1 MPQYERRLHP
11 SSALEIREADSGALV
26 IGGNAIVF
34 DSTTELFGFQERVD
48 PDVQI
53 DFANDDVFSLFNH
66 NWDRVL
72 GRMGAGTLELAR
84 DGGGLRAETTLADTV
99 SNRDLMASIQR
110 GDIAG
115 QSFGFDILSEEWDT
129 SGDMPLSTLRHIRLY
144 EVTVTPIPAYPATDI
159 EVQARSRLE
168 RFQRERQES
177 DLSMARLEWAQLRMK
192 SRRRK

>member
-99 SNRDLMASIQR
+99 SNRRPDGVDS
-110 GDIAG
+110 
-115 QSFGFDILSEEWDT
+115 
-129 SGDMPLSTLRHIRLY
+129 
-144 EVTVTPIPAYPATDI
+144 
-159 EVQARSRLE
+159 AR
-168 RFQRERQES
+168 
-177 DLSMARLEWAQLRMK
+177 
-192 SRRRK
+192 

>member
-192 SRRRK
+192 TRRRK

>member
-1 MPQYERRLHP
+1 M
-11 SSALEIREADSGALV
+11 
-26 IGGNAIVF
+26 F

-168 RFQRERQES
+168 RLQRERQES

>member
-129 SGDMPLSTLRHIRLY
+129 SGDRPLSTLRHIRLY
-144 EVTVTPIPAYPATDI
+144 EVTVTPIPAYRPRT
-159 EVQARSRLE
+159 
-168 RFQRERQES
+168 
-177 DLSMARLEWAQLRMK
+177 
-192 SRRRK
+192 